1 MWKGKVGAIYIAE
14 TKGMP
19 MQSVKQ
25 ARAVEGIGL
34 KGDRYFMKNGP
45 FSKNYRPDQEVTLVE
60 PEAIKALK
68 CDFGIELEPGGTK
81 RNIVTSGVSLN
92 QLVGQEFRLGE
103 VILRGIKPCDPCSH
117 LERPSKPGIK
127 RGLTNRGGL
136 RAQIITGGIIRVGD
150 EIEGA

>member
-45 FSKNYRPDQEVTLVE
+45 FSKNYRPDLEVTLVE
-60 PEAIKALK
+60 LEAIKALK
-68 CDFGIELEPGGTK
+68 CDFGIELEPGEGQK
-81 RNIVTSGVSLN
+81 GISLP
-92 QLVGQEFRLGE
+92 LVF
-103 VILRGIKPCDPCSH
+103 H
-117 LERPSKPGIK
+117 
-127 RGLTNRGGL
+127 LTNWWGRSFAWRRSYFEESSL
-136 RAQIITGGIIRVGD
+136 VTRVHTWRSPASQGSK
-150 EIEGA
+150 GV